1 MYKTV
6 SVNQLVGAGARTPL
20 LKGQDKNGL
29 KLKGQIE
36 KYISIT
42 ETTSLW
48 PRETGL
54 FRMVELVSRSGVGSL
69 KLESWGQSHCTSVG
83 PSS

>member
-1 MYKTV
+1 M
-6 SVNQLVGAGARTPL
+6 

-36 KYISIT
+36 KYISIR
-42 ETTSLW
+42 EMKSLW

-54 FRMVELVSRSGVGSL
+54 FGMVEPVSRSGVGSL
-69 KLESWGQSHCTSVG
+69 KLES
-83 PSS
+83 